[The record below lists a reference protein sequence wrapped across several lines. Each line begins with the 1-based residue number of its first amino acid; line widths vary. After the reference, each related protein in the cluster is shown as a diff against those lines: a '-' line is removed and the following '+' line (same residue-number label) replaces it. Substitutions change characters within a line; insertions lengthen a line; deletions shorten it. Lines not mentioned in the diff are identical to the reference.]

1 MQASTTQQDCVRAS
15 ERPESLAE
23 LQPGSLK
30 HARCRG
36 TNATVRFGSLFQWDF
51 FAAQVSRLPL
61 H

>member
-1 MQASTTQQDCVRAS
+1 MQASATQQDCVRAS

-30 HARCRG
+30 HAG